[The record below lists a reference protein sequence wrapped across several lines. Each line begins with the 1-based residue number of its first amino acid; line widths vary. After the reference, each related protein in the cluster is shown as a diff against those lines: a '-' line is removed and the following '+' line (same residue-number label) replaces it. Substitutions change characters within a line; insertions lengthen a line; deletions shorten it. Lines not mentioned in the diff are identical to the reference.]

1 MATDLDNCFTTLKE
15 NSKGKVHVCS
25 ETEENALLLLSPLAD
40 LGKFECSTFLDLQL
54 IYPSYSLQ
62 GRSSSLVGMW
72 ALEPSLLEL
81 LAGKL
86 QPADQIQFLYHNH
99 PALCLV
105 NTRIKLHH
113 VCIVLYVW
121 FYYHRES

>member
-1 MATDLDNCFTTLKE
+1 MSAVKLKKMLYCCFLHWLISV
-15 NSKGKVHVCS
+15 N
-25 ETEENALLLLSPLAD
+25 LSVLP
-40 LGKFECSTFLDLQL
+40 FLDLQSV
-54 IYPSYSLQ
+54 YPSYSLQ